1 MKGGTMFSGIG
12 APECAAPWIDW
23 RWCAEIDPFPAAV
36 HAARFPG
43 VVNHGDVTKVAWDAV
58 EPVDVVVW
66 GSPCQAF
73 SVAGRRAGLDD
84 PRGDLTLVG
93 LAALGRV
100 RPRWM
105 VWENVPGVLSID
117 GGRTFGTVLGLMGE
131 LGYGVAYRVLNAQHF
146 GVPQRRR
153 RVFVVGCLG
162 DWRRAA
168 AVLFE
173 RDCLSGNSAPG
184 REAREDVARPLAA
197 GSPRGSG
204 YRNDADTA
212 ENLIAFDTTQV
223 TSKANRSNPRPGDPC
238 HPLAAGAHAPAIAHC
253 LNAHPSRRID
263 GESETFVVTPPLTRN
278 PYGDHESRE
287 GLLIAHTIGTRYSAD
302 EDGTGRGTPLVPV
315 AFGWQN
321 SPSQGASASASA
333 SVTPTLD
340 KSKTPGISDRGGFVR
355 RLLPVECERLQGFPD
370 QWTAVTYRG
379 KPAADGPRY
388 KALGNSMAVPVLAWL
403 LDRIRRVDA
412 IKLARAAA

>member
-1 MKGGTMFSGIG
+1 MKGGTLFSGIG
-12 APECAAPWIDW
+12 APECAAPWVDW
-23 RWCAEIDPFPAAV
+23 RWCAEIDRFPAAV

-43 VVNHGDVTKVAWDAV
+43 VSNLGDVTKVRWDGVEAV
-58 EPVDVVVW
+58 DLVVW

-93 LAALGRV
+93 LAALGRI

-117 GGRTFGTVLGLMGE
+117 RGRTFGTVLGIMGQ
-131 LGYGVAYRVLNAQHF
+131 LGYGVAYRVLDAQHF

-173 RDCLSGNSAPG
+173 RASLSGNPAPG
-184 REAREDVARPLAA
+184 RETREDVTRPLAA

-212 ENLIAFDTTQV
+212 ENLIA
-223 TSKANRSNPRPGDPC
+223 
-238 HPLAAGAHAPAIAHC
+238 HC

-263 GESETFVVTPPLTRN
+263 GEIETFVVQPTAYRVTGNDGAYSTGDVAGALGTMTDLTAQVVAMATDGHGSVSINHHATGTLTAQQPSETSARQF
-278 PYGDHESRE
+278 GVSTES
-287 GLLIAHTIGTRYSAD
+287 G
-302 EDGTGRGTPLVPV
+302 
-315 AFGWQN
+315 
-321 SPSQGASASASA
+321 
-333 SVTPTLD
+333 
-340 KSKTPGISDRGGFVR
+340 VR

-388 KALGNSMAVPVLAWL
+388 KAIGNSMAVPVLAWL
-403 LDRIRRVDA
+403 LDRIRQVDA
-412 IKLARAAA
+412 LQIARAA

>member
-1 MKGGTMFSGIG
+1 MKGGTLFSGIG
-12 APECAAPWIDW
+12 APECAAPWVDW
-23 RWCAEIDPFPAAV
+23 RWCAEIDRFPAAV

-43 VVNHGDVTKVAWDAV
+43 VSNLGDVTKVRWDGVEAV
-58 EPVDVVVW
+58 DLVVW

-93 LAALGRV
+93 LAAIGRI

-117 GGRTFGTVLGLMGE
+117 GGRTFGTVLGIMGE
-131 LGYGVAYRVLNAQHF
+131 LGYGVAYRVLDAQHF

-173 RDCLSGNSAPG
+173 RASLSGNPAPG
-184 REAREDVARPLAA
+184 RETREDVTRPLAA

-212 ENLIAFDTTQV
+212 GDLI
-223 TSKANRSNPRPGDPC
+223 
-238 HPLAAGAHAPAIAHC
+238 
-253 LNAHPSRRID
+253 
-263 GESETFVVTPPLTRN
+263 
-278 PYGDHESRE
+278 
-287 GLLIAHTIGTRYSAD
+287 
-302 EDGTGRGTPLVPV
+302 

-321 SPSQGASASASA
+321 SPSQGASASA

-340 KSKTPGISDRGGFVR
+340 KSKTPGVSDRGGFVR
-355 RLLPVECERLQGFPD
+355 RLTPTECERLQGFPD
-370 QWTAVTYRG
+370 GWTDIAYRG
-379 KPAADGPRY
+379 RPAADGPRY

-403 LDRIRRVDA
+403 LDRIRQVDA
-412 IKLARAAA
+412 LQIARAA

>member
-1 MKGGTMFSGIG
+1 MFSGIG
-12 APECAAPWIDW
+12 APECAAPWINW

-36 HAARFPG
+36 HAERFPG
-43 VVNHGDVTKVAWDAV
+43 VRNLGDVTKVDWDAV
-58 EPVDVVVW
+58 DPVDVVVW

-93 LAALGRV
+93 VAALGRI

-117 GGRTFGTVLGLMGE
+117 RGRTFGTVLGLMGE
-131 LGYGVAYRVLNAQHF
+131 LGYGVAYRVLDARHF
-146 GVPQRRR
+146 GVPQPRR

-173 RDCLSGNSAPG
+173 RDCLSGNPAPG
-184 REAREDVARPLAA
+184 REAREAVARPLAA

-212 ENLIAFDTTQV
+212 ENLIADTV
-223 TSKANRSNPRPGDPC
+223 RSHPRPGSNSVG
-238 HPLAAGAHAPAIAHC
+238 LLAHC

-263 GESETFVVTPPLTRN
+263 GESETFVVAMATDGHGSVSINHHATGALTAQQ
-278 PYGDHESRE
+278 PSE
-287 GLLIAHTIGTRYSAD
+287 TSA
-302 EDGTGRGTPLVPV
+302 RQFAII

-321 SPSQGASASASA
+321 SPSQGASASA

-340 KSKTPGISDRGGFVR
+340 KSKTPGVIDRGGFVR
-355 RLLPVECERLQGFPD
+355 RLTPTECERLQGFPD
-370 QWTAVTYRG
+370 GWTAIAYRG

-403 LDRIRRVDA
+403 LDRIRQVDA
-412 IKLARAAA
+412 LQIARAA